1 MRSVIRFV
9 LISLFVFSTAV
20 FGAPMKK
27 GEVEVR
33 LLAERIP
40 KNLGKI
46 LLATKEARSDPFD
59 LPMNNLS
66 KPQKPPARLFSIWSV
81 DRNASIATVKLP
93 EDGKSFIILLLPD
106 SKPGYKPVIIP
117 FRDPNFR
124 AGDIYFYN
132 NANKPVMGV
141 LGTTKFS
148 LNPNAGKV
156 VRPRGFGNER
166 YYHAILGVREGTK
179 NKVIK
184 SMKWPSSKITRNYVF
199 FYVDPDRK
207 RITYRA
213 VDEFIMPRKDA
224 DDGS

>member
-1 MRSVIRFV
+1 
-9 LISLFVFSTAV
+9 
-20 FGAPMKK
+20 MKK

-124 AGDIYFYN
+124 AGSTPH
-132 NANKPVMGV
+132 AWLL
-141 LGTTKFS
+141 LG
-148 LNPNAGKV
+148 GWEC
-156 VRPRGFGNER
+156 RPRRVSFFL
-166 YYHAILGVREGTK
+166 LG
-179 NKVIK
+179 
-184 SMKWPSSKITRNYVF
+184 P
-199 FYVDPDRK
+199 
-207 RITYRA
+207 
-213 VDEFIMPRKDA
+213 
-224 DDGS
+224 